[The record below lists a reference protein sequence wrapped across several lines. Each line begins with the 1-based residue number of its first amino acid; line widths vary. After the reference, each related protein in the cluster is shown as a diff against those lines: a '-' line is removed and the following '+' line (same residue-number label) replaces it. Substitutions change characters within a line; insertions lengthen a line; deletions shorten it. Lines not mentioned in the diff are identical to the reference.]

1 MIFVTKFVT
10 ENNFPIK
17 TRKFVLETRFFGTSR
32 SLSLLISSKLLK
44 FCKNHQNSTSIY
56 RIFYRTFTVW
66 YWISKSFLNCQTLES
81 SLFNPLLDVQDLTC
95 ILSDSDLKIIKITNY
110 RKNQIQNKEKRL
122 MPTNNKW
129 DDPRGKLR
137 SRTAWLPSVPKFSK
151 QLECQIPL
159 LMLVIRLN
167 VKT

>member
-17 TRKFVLETRFFGTSR
+17 TRKFVLEMRFFGTSR
-32 SLSLLISSKLLK
+32 SLSQFISSKLLK

-110 RKNQIQNKEKRL
+110 RKNQIQNKENGRCQQTINGMIL
-122 MPTNNKW
+122 EDNSARALLDYLQFRNSASSW
-129 DDPRGKLR
+129 N
-137 SRTAWLPSVPKFSK
+137 AKFHY
-151 QLECQIPL
+151 
-159 LMLVIRLN
+159 
-167 VKT
+167 